1 MDIVAQ
7 KISKRSL
14 FKILFIGLTI
24 GMSLLCVVFGI
35 AALFGA
41 QTVQWFGD
49 HKTGIEGLLYSLI
62 MGPIFGFVFTSII
75 WFFTVIGL
83 GIYSFINPL
92 KVSFKNPIE

>member
-1 MDIVAQ
+1 MDVVAQ

-14 FKILFIGLTI
+14 FKIMFIGFTI
-24 GMSLLCVVFGI
+24 GISILCLIFGI

-41 QTVQWFGD
+41 QTIEWFGE

-62 MGPIFGFVFTSII
+62 TGPIFGFVFTSIM

-83 GIYSFINPL
+83 WVYSFINPL
-92 KVSFKNPIE
+92 RISFKNSIE